1 MEDKNLLRYSKQIL
15 LPEIDIE
22 GQKKL
27 NSSKIF
33 IVGLGGLGSMVS
45 EILVRS
51 GIKSIFLCDDDTV
64 ELTNLHR
71 QIQYREKD
79 LGLRKVEVASRRLK
93 EINNKTVIEQTN
105 QKIDKELIY
114 KFADGYD
121 LIVDCTDNFLSR
133 YLINEYCYQTKK
145 VLISASVIG
154 WKGQWLAIDFSKN
167 TPCYECIFGFSKEE
181 DLSCSE
187 SGVSPS
193 VVGIIGSMQA
203 NEVIKSIIGLAEQD
217 LVLNQFDGQTNRMA
231 IMKVIKDP
239 DCRICR

>member
-93 EINNKTVIEQTN
+93 EINNKTVIKQTN

-121 LIVDCTDNFLSR
+121 FIVDCTDNFLSR
-133 YLINEYCYQTKK
+133 YLIN
-145 VLISASVIG
+145 G
-154 WKGQWLAIDFSKN
+154 
-167 TPCYECIFGFSKEE
+167 
-181 DLSCSE
+181 
-187 SGVSPS
+187 
-193 VVGIIGSMQA
+193 
-203 NEVIKSIIGLAEQD
+203 
-217 LVLNQFDGQTNRMA
+217 R
-231 IMKVIKDP
+231 
-239 DCRICR
+239 

>member
-51 GIKSIFLCDDDTV
+51 GIKSIFLCDDDKV

-71 QIQYREKD
+71 QIHYREKD

-93 EINNKTVIEQTN
+93 EINNKTVLEQTN
-105 QKIDKELIY
+105 QKKIY
-114 KFADGYD
+114 
-121 LIVDCTDNFLSR
+121 S
-133 YLINEYCYQTKK
+133 
-145 VLISASVIG
+145 
-154 WKGQWLAIDFSKN
+154 
-167 TPCYECIFGFSKEE
+167 
-181 DLSCSE
+181 
-187 SGVSPS
+187 
-193 VVGIIGSMQA
+193 
-203 NEVIKSIIGLAEQD
+203 
-217 LVLNQFDGQTNRMA
+217 
-231 IMKVIKDP
+231 
-239 DCRICR
+239 